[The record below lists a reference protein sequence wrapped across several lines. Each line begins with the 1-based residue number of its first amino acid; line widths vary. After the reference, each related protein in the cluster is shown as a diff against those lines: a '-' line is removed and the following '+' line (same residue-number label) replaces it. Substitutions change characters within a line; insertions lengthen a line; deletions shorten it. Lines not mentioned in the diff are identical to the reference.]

1 MFFIGS
7 EHNPPHF
14 HAYYGDRSA
23 AIAIDTLE
31 VLKGDL
37 PPRIHGLVVEWAEMH
52 KKELQRN
59 WELLKNDKFDKMHK
73 IKPLV

>member
-1 MFFIGS
+1 MFFVGS

-23 AIAIDTLE
+23 VFAIDTLE
-31 VLKGDL
+31 VIEGNL
-37 PPRIHGLVVEWAEMH
+37 PPRIRGLVVEWAEIH
-52 KKELQRN
+52 QKELKRN
-59 WELLKNDKFDKMHK
+59 WDLLQNDKFEKMHK